1 MVKTSRQTLMKLLN
15 NLERNKSVNPIIK
28 SKQIYNK
35 ICTMEKKKTKLVI
48 ETVLGISSVM
58 ETVKETVIEI
68 VTETETFKKID
79 INDLDIKNPDVFF
92 DDFDD
97 INELDVNELVQ
108 TQEQIELQI
117 KTWSMLYCN

>member
-28 SKQIYNK
+28 SKQICNK
-35 ICTMEKKKTKLVI
+35 TCTMEKKKMKLVI
-48 ETVLGISSVM
+48 ETVLVISSVM
-58 ETVKETVIEI
+58 ETVKETVVTE
-68 VTETETFKKID
+68 TETETFKKID

>member
-1 MVKTSRQTLMKLLN
+1 MVKTTRQTLMKLIN
-15 NLERNKSVNPIIK
+15 NLERNKSVNHIIN

-35 ICTMEKKKTKLVI
+35 IRTMEKKKIKLVT
-48 ETVLGISSVM
+48 ETVLGISSVI
-58 ETVKETVIEI
+58 ETVTETV
-68 VTETETFKKID
+68 TETFKKMD
-79 INDLDIKNPDVFF
+79 INDLDIKNPDVFI

-97 INELDVNELVQ
+97 INEIDVIIVQ